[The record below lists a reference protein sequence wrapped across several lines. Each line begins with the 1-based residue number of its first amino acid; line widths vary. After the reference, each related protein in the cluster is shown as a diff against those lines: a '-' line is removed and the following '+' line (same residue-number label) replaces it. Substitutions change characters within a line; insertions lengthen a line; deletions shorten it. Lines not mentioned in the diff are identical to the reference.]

1 MAKVLVIDDDPKVR
15 NVVARFVE
23 LEGHAVV
30 QAENGK
36 EAIDQLQGD
45 PADLVISD
53 IFMPEMDG
61 IEVLI
66 QLREHFPDAKLVA
79 MSGGGAIAASH
90 VLKTAKVLGA
100 VAVLEKPFDLEDI
113 RELLSD
119 LDKREAGTAS

>member
-15 NVVARFVE
+15 SVVARFVE
-23 LEGHAVV
+23 LEGHTVV

-36 EAIDQLQGD
+36 EAINQLEGD

-90 VLKTAKVLGA
+90 VLKTAMVLGA

-119 LDKREAGTAS
+119 LDKREAGAAS

>member
-15 NVVARFVE
+15 SVVARFVE
-23 LEGHAVV
+23 LEGHTVV

-36 EAIDQLQGD
+36 EAISQLEGD

-119 LDKREAGTAS
+119 LDKREAGAAS

>member
-15 NVVARFVE
+15 SVVARFVE
-23 LEGHAVV
+23 LEGHTVV

-119 LDKREAGTAS
+119 LDKREAGAAS

>member
-15 NVVARFVE
+15 SVVARFVE
-23 LEGHAVV
+23 LEGHTVV
-30 QAENGK
+30 QAANGK
-36 EAIDQLQGD
+36 EAIGQLQGD

-66 QLREHFPDAKLVA
+66 ELREHFPAAKLVA
-79 MSGGGAIAASH
+79 MSGGGAIAATH
-90 VLKTAKVLGA
+90 VLKTAKALGA

-113 RELLSD
+113 RELLAD
-119 LDKREAGTAS
+119 LDMSEAGAAS